1 MPLDQDPY
9 IESNRYSD
17 NYMSKT
23 SQVSSRLARKEQKKL
38 TQQTIIFSAIAI
50 FLFLL
55 FIFIIIP
62 GVIRLAGSI
71 VGSNLG
77 KDPEDTIPPVAPTI
91 SAPVTAT
98 NSAQVKISGFAEKES
113 EAVLVLNSE
122 EFAREKVNE
131 EGAFEFMV
139 PLQDGENTLAFYAV
153 DAAGNESGTTKTY
166 KIVADQ
172 TAPELVIE
180 SPQDGTE
187 IISRTN
193 QQVQIKGSAGEEAK
207 VSVNGKL
214 LFTKS
219 DGSFSGSYQLEEGDN
234 KLLFIA
240 VDDAGNTTEKEI
252 TVKFR
257 L

>member
-1 MPLDQDPY
+1 MHNSSP
-9 IESNRYSD
+9 
-17 NYMSKT
+17 
-23 SQVSSRLARKEQKKL
+23 VSSRLARKEQKKM

-55 FIFIIIP
+55 FIFVIVP

-71 VGSNLG
+71 VGTNLG
-77 KDPEDTIPPVAPTI
+77 NSPEDTIPPVAPII
-91 SAPVTAT
+91 SSPVSAT
-98 NSAQVKISGFAEKES
+98 NSAQINISGFAEKGS

-122 EFAREKVNE
+122 EFSREKVSD
-131 EGAFEFMV
+131 EGSFEFEV

-153 DAAGNESGTTKTY
+153 DEAGNESGTTKTY
-166 KIVADQ
+166 RVVADQ
-172 TAPELVIE
+172 EAPELVIE

-193 QQVQIKGSAGEEAK
+193 QQLQIKGTAGEKAK
-207 VSVNGKL
+207 VYVNDKL

-219 DGSFSGSYQLEEGDN
+219 DGSFSGSFQLQEGEN
-234 KLLFIA
+234 KLLFKA
-240 VDDAGNTTEKEI
+240 TDEAGNTTEKEI
-252 TVKFR
+252 TVRFR